1 MRCVLTVLV
10 VVMGAAAA
18 HAHDAKGTVVMVDF
32 GLDRVQLDV
41 ELPIDD
47 LRLAFG
53 EQARPGVAELPVP
66 LAALPAYVDEHLDV
80 TAPDG
85 AAFFLEIEAIDVPVH
100 DDRNWAHLRVRAT
113 PPEGVSPRDIIVTT
127 NLIDHR
133 VISHRVYVFLRKDVA
148 AGVVDA
154 EPTMLDVLH
163 YQHTTLRITRDTAG
177 PCDAF
182 AGVFRVG
189 SAHIAAGADHLL
201 FLLAMLLPVGVFY
214 DVQGRR
220 QQRRSTHAI
229 ARTVAGIVTAFTV
242 GHSVTLIVGAVGGA
256 VLPSR
261 VVESGIALSIVAS
274 AINVVVPIFRRKEAL
289 VALLFGCVHGLG
301 FASALEGIGIDRTSL
316 VVSTLAFNLGIE
328 AMQLALVLVCAPSLA
343 LALGSRFG
351 RHVARGV
358 ALAIGVVALGW
369 CVERLL
375 GVALGVMS
383 VVDTVFAHGALV
395 LATLVV
401 AAAAIAL
408 LDRTLIRSEQAT
420 P

>member
-1 MRCVLTVLV
+1 MRFVLALAVLLLA
-10 VVMGAAAA
+10 GAA

-85 AAFFLEIEAIDVPVH
+85 AAFALAIEAIDVPVH

-163 YQHTTLRITRDTAG
+163 YQHTTVRITRDSAG
-177 PCDAF
+177 PFDAF

-189 SAHIAAGADHLL
+189 AAHIAAGADHLL

-214 DVQGRR
+214 DVHGRR
-220 QQRRSTHAI
+220 QQRRRMREI
-229 ARTVAGIVTAFTV
+229 ARTVAGIVTAFTI

-256 VLPSR
+256 LLPSR

-274 AINVVVPIFRRKEAL
+274 AINVFVPIFRRKEAL
-289 VALLFGCVHGLG
+289 VALLFGFVHGLG

-328 AMQLALVLVCAPSLA
+328 AMQLLLVCVCAPTLA

-351 RHVARGV
+351 RHVARGL
-358 ALAIGVVALGW
+358 ALVIGVVALGW
-369 CVERLL
+369 CMERVFLVEV
-375 GVALGVMS
+375 GALS
-383 VVDTVFAHGALV
+383 VVDAVFTHGAVV
-395 LATLVV
+395 LATLV
-401 AAAAIAL
+401 AAAAAVAA
-408 LDRTLIRSEQAT
+408 LDRVLPRHEEVVS
-420 P
+420 